1 MTTLTVFTPT
11 YNRAHLLPRLYES
24 LLRQTCQDFA
34 WLVVDDGSTDG
45 TRELVAG
52 WQAEGRIQVQ
62 YEYKANGGMHT
73 AHNRAYELIQTELN
87 VCIDSDD
94 WMPDDAVER
103 ILSVWA
109 LHRANSDVVGL
120 IGLDVDS
127 TGQTVGSVLPVDG
140 THARFNEIYQKY
152 RCSGDKKLV
161 YRNSVTAD
169 APRFPEFSHEK
180 LVPLSWLYMQLDQQ
194 GLLVTMNEPLI
205 VVEYQPDGSS
215 ANVIKQYF
223 QSPRG
228 FRALREVNIRFAA
241 NYWFRLKNIIH
252 FGFSSM
258 AAGDWA
264 FLAASPTPV
273 TSLVTFP
280 ASLALYVGLRLKLSL
295 RQ

>member
-1 MTTLTVFTPT
+1 MKSITVFTPT

-24 LLRQTCQDFA
+24 LLRQTSDDFC
-34 WLVVDDGSTDG
+34 WLIIDDGSTDD
-45 TRELVAG
+45 TRERVAG
-52 WQAEGRIQVQ
+52 WQAEGRIQIQ

-73 AHNRAYELIQTELN
+73 AHNRAYDLIQTELN

-127 TGQTVGSVLPVDG
+127 TGKTVGSALPVDG

-161 YRNSVTAD
+161 YRNSVTAG
-169 APRFPEFSHEK
+169 APRFPEFAHEK
-180 LVPLSWLYMQLDQQ
+180 LVPLGWLYMQLDQQ

-215 ANVIKQYF
+215 ANVLKQYF

-228 FRALREVNIRFAA
+228 FRALRVVNIRFAD
-241 NYWFRLKNIIH
+241 NHWFRVKNIIH

-258 AAGDWA
+258 AAGEWT
-264 FLAASPTPV
+264 FLSISPVPV
-273 TSLVTFP
+273 SSLLLFP
-280 ASLALYVGLRLKLSL
+280 ASLVLYLGLRMKLL
-295 RQ
+295 FGQ